1 MARKKQ
7 RMLKTLAL
15 RPELPDEVE
24 KQAIITASPLARPSL
39 TAF

>member
-15 RPELPDEVE
+15 RPKLPEEVE
-24 KQAIITASPLARPSL
+24 KQAYHRCEAFAGSPSS
-39 TAF
+39 

>member
-15 RPELPDEVE
+15 RPKLPEEVE
-24 KQAIITASPLARPSL
+24 KQAYHRLRCLRGFAV
-39 TAF
+39 